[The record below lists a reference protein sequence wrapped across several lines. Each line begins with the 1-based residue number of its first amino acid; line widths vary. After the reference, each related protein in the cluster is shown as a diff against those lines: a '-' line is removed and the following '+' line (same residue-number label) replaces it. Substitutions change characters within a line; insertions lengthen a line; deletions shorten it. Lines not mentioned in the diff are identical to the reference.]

1 MSTTPQDTRRSAR
14 GITRR
19 SALASACMLAAPAAF
34 AQAAE
39 YPKPGSTL
47 RYVVPFPAGG
57 VTDVMARLVAQ
68 QLGARWKVNVLV
80 DNKPGAAALIGADFV
95 AKAPPDGNTLLA
107 ITMTHSANATLYRG
121 KAPFDFDKDLKP
133 VALLAGSPI
142 LVVVPASSNVRSLK
156 DLVTA
161 AKSAPLSAGSSG
173 NGTPSHLS
181 LAMFNQL
188 NGTSIQHIPYKGGT
202 PSIADLIGGQVQVI
216 FSNFPE
222 SIAHVKSGKLRAIAI
237 ASAKRHLQVP
247 DVPTTAEAG
256 MPKLLVEQWTAVML
270 PGTAP
275 DTIVQRLG
283 DELVHIMQAPDV
295 AEKAAALGFRVDPRG
310 PREFTQFYRSEVQRW
325 RAVIEAGGIRPE

>member
-1 MSTTPQDTRRSAR
+1 MTAQPDFAPRLPPTIRRRAV
-14 GITRR
+14 
-19 SALASACMLAAPAAF
+19 LAAACALAAPATW
-34 AQAAE
+34 AQAGE
-39 YPKPGSTL
+39 YPKAGSTL

-68 QLGARWKVNVLV
+68 QLSARWKLPVVV
-80 DNKPGAAALIGADFV
+80 DNKPGAAALIGADLV

-121 KAPFDFDKDLKP
+121 KAPFDFEKDLKP

-142 LVVVPASSNVRSLK
+142 LVVVPASSTVRSVK
-156 DLVTA
+156 DLVAA
-161 AKSAPLSAGSSG
+161 AKAAPLSAGSSG

-188 NGTSIQHIPYKGGT
+188 NGTSIQHVPYRGGT

-237 ASAKRHLQVP
+237 ASTQRHAQVP
-247 DVPTTAEAG
+247 DVPTTTEAG
-256 MPKLLVEQWTAVML
+256 MPQLLVEQWTAVML
-270 PGTAP
+270 PGATP
-275 DTIVQRLG
+275 DAVVQRLG
-283 DELVHIMQAPDV
+283 DELVRIMQLPDV
-295 AEKAAALGFRVDPRG
+295 SEKAAGLGFRVDPRG
-310 PREFTQFYRSEVQRW
+310 PREFAQFWRSEVQRW
-325 RAVIEAGGIRPE
+325 RGVIEAGGIKPE